1 MANKPIIYQNPP
13 VAEVESIS
21 YPKIGPKAV
30 IGTDSMIGGDV
41 TISDDVFVGF
51 KNLLRADSGY
61 PYFVGSYTNI
71 QDNVLMHVHPG
82 SEHVVINGK
91 KWGVYLEGENSVL
104 HHACVH
110 GPLFIG
116 RNTFV
121 GQHANIY
128 GAVIGRNS
136 VIMHGA
142 TVTNNVTIQ
151 DNRFVAP
158 GQSVWQQ
165 EDADNLPTVPEQY
178 KNLNQE
184 IVSHYYRL
192 GKSYYENTPLAFSGF
207 CIRGQE

>member
-1 MANKPIIYQNPP
+1 MIPFPTVYFNPP
-13 VAEVESIS
+13 VIEATSVS
-21 YPKIGPKAV
+21 YPTISPKAV
-30 IGTDSMIGGDV
+30 IGTDTMIIGNI
-41 TISDDVFVGF
+41 TISDDVFIGF

-61 PYFVGSYTNI
+61 PYYVGPYTNI

-82 SEHVVINGK
+82 REHVEVDGR

-110 GPLFIG
+110 GPLYIG

-121 GQHANIY
+121 GQQANIY
-128 GAVIGRNS
+128 DAVIGRNC

-142 TVTNNVTIQ
+142 TITNGVEIA

-158 GQSVWQQ
+158 GQSVWKQ
-165 EDADNLPTVPEQY
+165 EDADKLPTVPEEH

-184 IVSHYYRL
+184 IVDHYYRL
-192 GKSYYENTPLAFSGF
+192 GKSYYQHTPLAFSF
-207 CIRGQE
+207 

>member
-1 MANKPIIYQNPP
+1 MYHYPVIYYNPP
-13 VAEVESIS
+13 VSEVTSIS
-21 YPKIGPKAV
+21 YPTISSKAV
-30 IGTDSMIGGDV
+30 IGTDSMIIGNITV
-41 TISDDVFVGF
+41 ADDVFIGF

-61 PYFVGSYTNI
+61 PYYVGPYTNI

-82 SEHVVINGK
+82 REHVNVKGN
-91 KWGVYLEGENSVL
+91 KWGVYLEGEISVL

-128 GAVIGRNS
+128 DAIIGRNC

-142 TVTNNVTIQ
+142 TITNGVKID

-158 GQSVWQQ
+158 GQSVWKQ
-165 EDADNLPTVPEQY
+165 EDADNLPKVP
-178 KNLNQE
+178 KKHLHLNQE
-184 IVSHYYRL
+184 IVDHYYRL
-192 GKSYYENTPLAFSGF
+192 GKSYLYNTPFA
-207 CIRGQE
+207 CTYT